1 MLIKAKAIVLHC
13 LSYNDTT
20 NIVHL
25 YTDEFGRVS
34 YLRAKPGSRKSS
46 LKNAFFQ
53 PLSLV
58 EIEADHHGN
67 RSMQRMKEIRCLY
80 AFTGIPF
87 DPAKNAIA
95 LFLSEVLYRSIR
107 ESEKNPS
114 LFDYLYRSIQ
124 WLDLCEKGLGNF
136 HLVFLIKLTRYLG
149 FYPNVENQQSHWY
162 FDLQGGCFSPVCPPH
177 NAWLTPAQA
186 NDFAKLMR
194 MNFDNMAAFH
204 FDRRER
210 VEILRQMLNYYR
222 MHLTEFPTIK
232 SLSVLQEIFE

>member
-25 YTDEFGRVS
+25 YTEDFGRMS
-34 YLRAKPGSRKSS
+34 YLVGKPRTRKSS

-67 RSMQRMKEIRCLY
+67 RSIHRIKDIRCIY
-80 AFTGIPF
+80 AFTRIPF
-87 DPAKNAIA
+87 DPTKNAVA
-95 LFLSEVLYRSIR
+95 LFLSEVLYRSLR
-107 ESEKNPS
+107 ESEKNTS
-114 LFDYLYRSIQ
+114 LFDYLCRSVQ
-124 WLDLCEKGLGNF
+124 WLDLCEKGVGNF

-149 FYPNVENQQSHWY
+149 FYPNVENQQPNWY
-162 FDLQGGCFSPVCPPH
+162 FDLQGGCFSPTRPMH

-186 NDFAKLMR
+186 SDFARLMR
-194 MNFDNMAAFH
+194 MNFENMAAFRFKH
-204 FDRRER
+204 DER
-210 VEILRQMLNYYR
+210 VEMLRQMLNYYR
-222 MHLTEFPTIK
+222 LHLTEFPTIK
-232 SLSVLQEIFE
+232 SLAVLQEIFE